1 MDDDLLASIEFREL
15 VRRADR
21 GVVLKRELDSACIP
35 AGRSVDEIWD
45 ALTDLRK
52 SFAYYGPILEYLP
65 EGIGRNWHTVPAS
78 LRASL
83 QELSKRAQKGS
94 QLDTIA
100 AERKGARFMTQFYIE
115 EAVANLSHD
124 GFDTDYESV
133 RAVITG
139 ERPCID
145 DAERIA
151 LNFHGIMRSLD
162 RYEELPFDAGTIL
175 DFYDELTCEIP
186 PDRLD
191 AAVARTVL
199 APHASPLE
207 PERMREQAMS
217 IVVATGNDLMLEP
230 TQDPIMVSML
240 VNCHFWRFAPMR
252 SCNNLMGCIA
262 SRFYLVKKRL
272 PAFRFLP
279 KTKILEEWR
288 RGSRFG
294 GVARY
299 AFDEV
304 GVLEGR
310 DTDWTAYYDT
320 FMAIMLH
327 MLEQMESALLG
338 MKAADELLIERI
350 AAIPYLNL
358 RQRAILRRAVLD
370 PETEFTIARHRQ
382 ANGIVYSTA
391 RSDFETLVEKGYLL
405 RVSGSGANTYLSVP
419 NLRKLLAQ

>member
-21 GVVLKRELDSACIP
+21 GVVLKRELDSVCIP
-35 AGRSVDEIWD
+35 AGRSADEIWD
-45 ALTDLRK
+45 ALTNLRK
-52 SFAYYGPILEYLP
+52 SFAYYGPILEYFP

-83 QELSKRAQKGS
+83 QELSKRTQKGS

-162 RYEELPFDAGTIL
+162 RYEGLPFDAGTIL
-175 DFYDELTCEIP
+175 DFYDELTCDIP
-186 PDRLD
+186 SDRLE

-207 PERMREQAMS
+207 PERMREQAMA

-230 TQDPIMVSML
+230 TQDPIMASML

-262 SRFYLVKKRL
+262 SRFYLVKKGL

-304 GVLEGR
+304 GVPEGR

-350 AAIPYLNL
+350 AAVPYLNL

-405 RVSGSGANTYLSVP
+405 RVSGTGANTYLSVP